1 MVVSAEG
8 PSAEPSSAPSLS
20 SMPSSVP
27 SIDDGS
33 QGRRLSNL
41 TAQSF
46 KKSRTLI
53 GEFSDHNI
61 TDNPLPEVVGS
72 DLFNNSYG
80 QSTTPSVTGDD
91 PSPPSAPPSCQE
103 LPFTFTYS
111 INYAASAGSNARKV
125 ITHFIKARNG
135 KQTDLYS
142 ELGGGD
148 VEVAIASPSFV
159 FNTTETIKICS
170 DDSVY
175 KR

>member
-8 PSAEPSSAPSLS
+8 PSAEPSSMPSLP
-20 SMPSSVP
+20 PSS
-27 SIDDGS
+27 IEDGS

-41 TAQSF
+41 PAQSV

-53 GEFSDHNI
+53 EEFPDQNI
-61 TDNPLPEVVGS
+61 TDSPLPEVAGS
-72 DLFNNSYG
+72 DSFNSSYG

-111 INYAASAGSNARKV
+111 INYAASAGANASKV
-125 ITHFIKARNG
+125 ITHFVKARNN
-135 KQTDLYS
+135 KQIDLYS

-148 VEVAIASPSFV
+148 VEIAIDSSPFV
-159 FNTTETIKICS
+159 FTTTETIRICS

>member
-1 MVVSAEG
+1 MVLSAEG
-8 PSAEPSSAPSLS
+8 PSSEPS
-20 SMPSSVP
+20 SMPSLPP
-27 SIDDGS
+27 SSIEDGS

-41 TAQSF
+41 PAQSV

-53 GEFSDHNI
+53 EEFPDQNI
-61 TDNPLPEVVGS
+61 TDSPLPEVAGS
-72 DLFNNSYG
+72 DSFNSSYG

-91 PSPPSAPPSCQE
+91 PAPAPPSCQE

-125 ITHFIKARNG
+125 ITHFIKARNN

-142 ELGGGD
+142 ELGDGDGD
-148 VEVAIASPSFV
+148 VEIAIDSSPFV
-159 FNTTETIKICS
+159 FTTTETIRICS